1 LQDFEQCA
9 LACAVAT
16 DDADDFAPFNLEVD
30 ILKRLKFFDDFAFKN
45 LPPVEYVE
53 CLTCKVPPRATDGIA
68 QQCARVTQFMTNQV
82 TLR

>member
-45 LPPVEYVE
+45 LPPSSA
-53 CLTCKVPPRATDGIA
+53 LRAKFRLALPMASRSSAPGSP
-68 QQCARVTQFMTNQV
+68 N
-82 TLR
+82 L